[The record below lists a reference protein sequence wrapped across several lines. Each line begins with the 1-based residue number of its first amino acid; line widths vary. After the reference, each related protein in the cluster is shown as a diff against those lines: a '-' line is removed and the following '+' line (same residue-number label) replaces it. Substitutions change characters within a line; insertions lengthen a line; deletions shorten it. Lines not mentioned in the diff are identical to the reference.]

1 METPVELRRQAA
13 PRIADVP
20 ASLTIDWP
28 ALDQADIDAARE
40 ETSSQALVTGLHR
53 PMPSGYQGDLLEDLR
68 WTDSGQRRQARIQ
81 LTADGAES
89 IRVRFRASLPAESS
103 LTFLGTHNEDAGLA
117 PPVWSQSELASRQA
131 DSVAIWSPSGQA
143 GELGIV
149 VDVPADADLTE
160 HFLVFETIS
169 HRWASVPGSA
179 PAVKTTPK
187 HGGPLECPFHYVEAA
202 CYTSEYPSDSQS
214 GDMRGMVV
222 HIHYEKSNGL
232 SYLCSGALI
241 AQRGVA
247 QQRILLLTAHHCVST
262 RGEADSI
269 ESFHYYAASPC
280 GGTSFDARAFRTH
293 GGAEYLA
300 GLHSADQTLV
310 RLRGPFPPG
319 TRLYLSGWDASNN
332 GPYKDSVFGLHHPN
346 GNPMAFSK
354 G

>member
-13 PRIADVP
+13 PRNADVP

-149 VDVPADADLTE
+149 VDVPADADLTG

-179 PAVKTTPK
+179 LVVGATPK
-187 HGGPLECPFHYVEAA
+187 HDGNNPLECPLHYVEAA
-202 CYTSEYPSDSQS
+202 CYTSEYPSDPQS

-222 HIHYEKSNGL
+222 HIHFESGGR
-232 SYLCSGALI
+232 SYLCSGATI

-247 QQRILLLTAHHCVST
+247 RQRILLLTAHQTKGDFMKRQKIT
-262 RGEADSI
+262 RAPQAIPQPRSLDLSPHRPTVEVVNPRYQPSKAELEADLRVNATFE
-269 ESFHYYAASPC
+269 ESVKA
-280 GGTSFDARAFRTH
+280 
-293 GGAEYLA
+293 L
-300 GLHSADQTLV
+300 
-310 RLRGPFPPG
+310 
-319 TRLYLSGWDASNN
+319 TRPVNIRYIPRPKKS
-332 GPYKDSVFGLHHPN
+332 
-346 GNPMAFSK
+346 
-354 G
+354 